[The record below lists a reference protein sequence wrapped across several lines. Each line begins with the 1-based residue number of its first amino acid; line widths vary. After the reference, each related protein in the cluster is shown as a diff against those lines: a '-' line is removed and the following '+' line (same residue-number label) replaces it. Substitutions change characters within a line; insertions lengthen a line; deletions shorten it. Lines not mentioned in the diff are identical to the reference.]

1 MGEQPEI
8 IPPIVVEDRKERLSS
23 GFAVFL
29 RFIAVA
35 TVIASFIVGYHA
47 CNVDVG
53 TYYSRYQLNGP
64 LYAVYAITGVLGG
77 IGWWALSY
85 IVDACIKYLNKD

>member
-1 MGEQPEI
+1 MGEQPERTA
-8 IPPIVVEDRKERLSS
+8 PSS
-23 GFAVFL
+23 FAMFL
-29 RFIAVA
+29 RFIAIV
-35 TVIASFIVGYHA
+35 TVVASFIVGYQV

-53 TYYSRYQLNGP
+53 NYISYHKLNEA
-64 LYAVYAITGVLGG
+64 LYAVYIIVGVLSG

>member
-1 MGEQPEI
+1 MGEQPMRTA
-8 IPPIVVEDRKERLSS
+8 PS

-35 TVIASFIVGYHA
+35 TVVATLIAGYHVSL
-47 CNVDVG
+47 VDIG
-53 TYYSRYQLNGP
+53 GDYFSYEKLNQS
-64 LYAVYAITGVLGG
+64 LYAVYIIAGVLSG

-85 IVDACIKYLNKD
+85 IVDACIKYLKKD